1 MAEARTQPLVTAA
14 PPSAARTPPG
24 GIQSSAISLVTV
36 RRQALTPD
44 RIQLFGQQKARSASC
59 TDPRHQAGEQPAVQ
73 TGDDLP
79 DDGAGAFQ
87 PDRREASR
95 SGSGAA
101 ARLCGRCSVG
111 VTALAARRHGA
122 DQDAKTRTTWNATS
136 AWSLTPSRFKLRG
149 RQQGPGRRLP
159 GFGWVC
165 CRGGALSRGWWR
177 AGCVCAGGWG
187 VVVFVGDGGRHR
199 WRRHRVGEGW
209 FDRRTAEIA
218 ADRG

>member
-1 MAEARTQPLVTAA
+1 VRRKSTVSPADPSWADTPPRTGDTDTFSAIHRSGGRPMAEARTQPLVTAA

-136 AWSLTPSRFKLRG
+136 AWSLTPSRSNCVAVHNSRTPRTRPADCEPAG
-149 RQQGPGRRLP
+149 R
-159 GFGWVC
+159 
-165 CRGGALSRGWWR
+165 
-177 AGCVCAGGWG
+177 
-187 VVVFVGDGGRHR
+187 VGDRESR
-199 WRRHRVGEGW
+199 YE
-209 FDRRTAEIA
+209 
-218 ADRG
+218 